1 MPAEFDPEE
10 FSPEFQRLWSE
21 YCDARKVRNQ
31 VEGPVGFRAPGQN
44 YGSGK
49 PMTTAEY
56 AAARDRVERAR
67 RALEEYCDENGIPYP
82 PFD

>member
-1 MPAEFDPEE
+1 MPAEFDSEE

-21 YCDARKVRNQ
+21 YYDARKVRNQ
-31 VEGPVGFRAPGQN
+31 VEGPVEFRAEGQN

-49 PMTTAEY
+49 PITTAQLV
-56 AAARDRVERAR
+56 AVERAR